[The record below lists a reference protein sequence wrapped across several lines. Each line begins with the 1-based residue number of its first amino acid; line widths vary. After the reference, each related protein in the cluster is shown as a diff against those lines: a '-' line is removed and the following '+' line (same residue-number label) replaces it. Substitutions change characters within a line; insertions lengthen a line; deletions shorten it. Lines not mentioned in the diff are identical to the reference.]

1 MTEENKQKVKDVINN
16 IIKPGIQADGGN
28 IELVEITDAG
38 VVRVKLHGA
47 CKACP
52 FSQLTMT
59 LGVEKTIKEA
69 VPEIQ
74 RVELVS

>member
-47 CKACP
+47 CKSCP